1 MLVLTHSN
9 FRPWQGATLLTLFD
23 LVWCVQAFGQQPSHA
38 TSTVSL
44 ASLVLWVYLH
54 LPAALLAS
62 LFLKP
67 SGVFEQLASMPLP
80 WWALASFAGLGLA
93 ETFGLSYGLLAWWK
107 GRLSA

>member
-1 MLVLTHSN
+1 MVLTNSRP
-9 FRPWQGATLLTLFD
+9 RPWQGATLLTLFD

-62 LFLKP
+62 QLLKP
-67 SGVFEQLASMPLP
+67 WGVFEQAASTPLP
-80 WWALASFAGLGLA
+80 WWAMLSFAGLGLA
-93 ETFGLSYGLLAWWK
+93 ETFGLSYAGLYWWK
-107 GRLSA
+107 GRPRS